1 MMNRF
6 TRMIVVCV
14 ALAAFV
20 VVFGC
25 GKSAE
30 QKQAEQAAKNLAEAG
45 KKMEE
50 AMKQGGEGV
59 GEAMK
64 KMGEAMTSGKKVEPV
79 DFRLLKSL
87 LPESLPGMKRT
98 SATGEKNAA
107 MGINVSKAEAEYQAE
122 GEKGRIDL
130 NITDMGSM
138 SGLTAMAAFGWAMT
152 EIDRETDSG
161 YEKTSTYGGF
171 KAFEKYNKSNQDGE
185 IQVLVGNRFSV
196 EVKGYEVTMDQ
207 VKVALGK
214 IDLAKLD
221 GMKTQGIQP

>member
-1 MMNRF
+1 MMKRL
-6 TRMIVVCV
+6 TRIIVVCFV
-14 ALAAFV
+14 LAVFGV
-20 VVFGC
+20 TFGC
-25 GKSAE
+25 GKSVE
-30 QKQAEQAAKNLAEAG
+30 QKQAEQVAKNLAEAG

-79 DFRLLKSL
+79 DFRLLKPL

-98 SATGEKNAA
+98 SATGEKSGA
-107 MGINVSKAEAEYQAE
+107 MGITISKAEAEYQAE

-138 SGLTAMAAFGWAMT
+138 SGLTGMAAFGWAMA
-152 EIDRETDSG
+152 EIDRETESG

-171 KAFEKYNKSNQDGE
+171 KAFEKYNKNNQDGE

-196 EVKGYEVTMDQ
+196 EVKGHEVTMDQ
-207 VKVALGK
+207 VKAALGK

-221 GMKTQGIQP
+221 GMKTQGIPP

>member
-1 MMNRF
+1 MMKRG
-6 TRMIVVCV
+6 TRIKVGCFV
-14 ALAAFV
+14 LAAFGLT
-20 VVFGC
+20 FGC
-25 GKSAE
+25 GKSVE
-30 QKQAEQAAKNLAEAG
+30 QKQAEQSAKNLAEAG

-98 SATGEKNAA
+98 SASGEKNAA
-107 MGINVSKAEAEYQAE
+107 MGINISKAEAEYQAE

-138 SGLTAMAAFGWAMT
+138 SGITAMAAFGWAMA
-152 EIDRETDSG
+152 EIDRETESG

-171 KAFEKYNKSNQDGE
+171 KAFEKYDKNNQDGE
-185 IQVLVGNRFSV
+185 MQVLVGNRFSV
-196 EVKGYEVTMDQ
+196 EAKGYEVTMDQ
-207 VKVALGK
+207 VKAALGK

>member
-1 MMNRF
+1 MMKRLNRI
-6 TRMIVVCV
+6 IVVCFV
-14 ALAAFV
+14 LAAFGV
-20 VVFGC
+20 TFGC
-25 GKSAE
+25 GKSVE

-79 DFRLLKSL
+79 DFRMLKSL

-107 MGINVSKAEAEYQAE
+107 MGINLSKAEAEYQAE
-122 GEKGRIDL
+122 GEKGRIDI

-152 EIDRETDSG
+152 DIDRETDSG

-171 KAFEKYNKSNQDGE
+171 KAIEKYNKSNQDGE

-207 VKVALGK
+207 VKAALGK

-221 GMKTQGIQP
+221 GMKMQGIQP

>member
-1 MMNRF
+1 MMKRL
-6 TRMIVVCV
+6 TRIIVVCFV
-14 ALAAFV
+14 LAAFV
-20 VVFGC
+20 VAFGC
-25 GKSAE
+25 GKSVE

-50 AMKQGGEGV
+50 AVKQGGEGV

-138 SGLTAMAAFGWAMT
+138 SGLAAMAAFGWAMT

-207 VKVALGK
+207 VKAALGK

>member
-1 MMNRF
+1 MMSRLNR
-6 TRMIVVCV
+6 IVVVCFALV
-14 ALAAFV
+14 AFGVA
-20 VVFGC
+20 FGC
-25 GKSAE
+25 GKSIE

-50 AMKQGGEGV
+50 AMKQGGEGM

-79 DFRLLKSL
+79 DFRVLKSL

-107 MGINVSKAEAEYQAE
+107 LGINVSKAEAEYQAE
-122 GEKGRIDL
+122 GDKGRIDL

-138 SGLTAMAAFGWAMT
+138 SGLTAMAAFGWAT
-152 EIDRETDSG
+152 AEIDRETDSG
-161 YEKTSTYGGF
+161 YEKTSSYGGY
-171 KAFEKYNKSNQDGE
+171 KAFEKYNKSDQNGE
-185 IQVLVGNRFSV
+185 IQVLIGNRFGV
-196 EVKGYEVTMDQ
+196 EVKGYGVAMDQ
-207 VKVALGK
+207 LNAALSK

-221 GMKTQGIQP
+221 GMKTQGVQP